1 MLNQEVGWF
10 DTKGT
15 GELINRLSSDTFAVG
30 NSLSQ
35 NLSDGLRS
43 LVMVAAGTGMMLH
56 TSPQLAFIGMA
67 VVPCVAGI
75 AIIYGRFVR
84 SITQELLDRFAQI
97 MKNGEERLGNVKT
110 VKIFCKEKEEGRMY
124 TDLLLDALT
133 LGYKDV
139 KAKATF
145 FGLVKI
151 FKTIVDG
158 IIV

>member
-15 GELINRLSSDTFAVG
+15 GELINRLSSDTYMVG

-43 LVMVAAGTGMMLH
+43 SVMVLAGTGMMLH
-56 TSPQLAFIGMA
+56 TSADLAFIGMA
-67 VVPCVAGI
+67 VVPCVAGL
-75 AIIYGRFVR
+75 AIVYGRFVR
-84 SITQELLDRFAQI
+84 NITQQLLDRFAQI

-110 VKIFCKEKEEGRMY
+110 VKIFCKEQQESLKY
-124 TDLLLDALT
+124 TDLLMDALS

-139 KAKATF
+139 RARATF
-145 FGLVKI
+145 YGLVGLNYLI
-151 FKTIVDG
+151 YI
-158 IIV
+158 

>member
-15 GELINRLSSDTFAVG
+15 GELINRLSSDTYMVG

-43 LVMVAAGTGMMLH
+43 SVMILAGTGMMLH
-56 TSPQLAFIGMA
+56 TSSELAFIGMA
-67 VVPCVAGI
+67 VVPCVAGL
-75 AIIYGRFVR
+75 AIVYGRFVR
-84 SITQELLDRFAQI
+84 NITQELLDRFAQI

-110 VKIFCKEKEEGRMY
+110 VKIFCKERQEGLRY
-124 TDLLLDALT
+124 TNLLLDALN

-139 KAKATF
+139 KARATF
-145 FGLVKI
+145 YGLV
-151 FKTIVDG
+151 
-158 IIV
+158 

>member
-15 GELINRLSSDTFAVG
+15 GELINRLSSDTYMVG

-43 LVMVAAGTGMMLH
+43 SVMVLAGTGMMLH
-56 TSPQLAFIGMA
+56 TSADLAFIGMA
-67 VVPCVAGI
+67 VVPCVAGL
-75 AIIYGRFVR
+75 AIVYGRFVR
-84 SITQELLDRFAQI
+84 NITQQLLDRFAQI

-110 VKIFCKEKEEGRMY
+110 VKIFCKEQQEGLKY
-124 TDLLLDALT
+124 TDLLMDALS

-139 KAKATF
+139 RARATF
-145 FGLVKI
+145 YGLV
-151 FKTIVDG
+151 
-158 IIV
+158 